1 MEEMKKLLLATVGAA
16 TLSIEKIDSTLSELI
31 ERGKLT
37 VKEGKELRE
46 ELIKRNTK
54 EEEEVLTRENLYT
67 MIDSLNL
74 VARRDLELL
83 EEKVKLLEER
93 IAGLESK

>member
-1 MEEMKKLLLATVGAA
+1 MEELKNLLLATVGAA
-16 TLSIEKIDSTLSELI
+16 TISIEKIDSTLSDLI

-54 EEEEVLTRENLYT
+54 KEDEVLTRENLYT

-74 VARRDLELL
+74 VSRRDLELL

>member
-1 MEEMKKLLLATVGAA
+1 MEELKNLLLATVGAA
-16 TLSIEKIDSTLSELI
+16 TISIEKIDSTLSDLI

-54 EEEEVLTRENLYT
+54 KEDEVLTRENLYT

-74 VARRDLELL
+74 VSRRDLELL
-83 EEKVKLLEER
+83 EEKVKQLEER